1 MYICRLFSNEA
12 CSVGEFIVQRQSE
25 YRMKICI
32 LTPRFPFPQ
41 YGGDVL
47 RINEIARYLKSRGHS
62 LVLVSMSDGKKP
74 PVNKA
79 LELYDKVFFVHR
91 NRMESYVNGLL
102 FLLWNKPLQCG
113 YYYSRKYEHLL
124 KEVVEAE
131 QPDLYISHLLRMSTY
146 LERLG
151 VQSKSIVEMTDALS
165 KTYTLSSRAQG
176 VGLLKYIYGIERN
189 FIARYE
195 QYAIANFPKVVLVSQ
210 PDLEYLRDRCEGEG
224 GSLRMYTNGV
234 DVMPALPTSYRRDKI
249 CFMGNMRSMQNQ
261 DAVIYF
267 VHHVFP
273 LVKRRVPDAK
283 FYVVGSLPPDNIL
296 ALASDDIIVTGF
308 VDNLE
313 GVISDSCLAVA
324 PVRVAAGIQNKV
336 LVAMGCGLPVV
347 MTPLIARAIPEL
359 VDGINCLICDGDH
372 MMADACVRL
381 MENPELRNAIG
392 REGYATVCHDYS
404 WDNKLEDYE
413 CLPSNDR

>member
-1 MYICRLFSNEA
+1 
-12 CSVGEFIVQRQSE
+12 
-25 YRMKICI
+25 MKICL

-74 PVNKA
+74 PVGKA
-79 LELYDKVFFVHR
+79 LDLYDKVFFVHR
-91 NRMESYVNGLL
+91 NRMESYVNGLSFML
-102 FLLWNKPLQCG
+102 RNKPLQCG
-113 YYYSRKYEHLL
+113 YYYSLKYERLL
-124 KEVVEAE
+124 RKVVEAE
-131 QPDLYISHLLRMSTY
+131 KPDLYISHLLRMAIY

-176 VGLLKYIYGIERN
+176 VGMLKYIYGIERH

-195 QYAIANFPKVVLVSQ
+195 QYAIGNFPKVVLVSQ
-210 PDLEYLRDRCEGEG
+210 PDVDYLKERCTGDSS
-224 GSLRMYTNGV
+224 SLCMHTNGV
-234 DVMPALPTSYRRDKI
+234 NVMPVLPTSYRRNKI
-249 CFMGNMRSMQNQ
+249 CFLGNMRSMQNQ

-267 VHHVFP
+267 AHHVFP
-273 LVKRRVPDAK
+273 LVKHRVPDAK
-283 FYVVGSLPPDNIL
+283 FYIVGSLPPENIL
-296 ALASDDIIVTGF
+296 ELASDDIIVTGF
-308 VDNLE
+308 VDDLE
-313 GVISDSCLAVA
+313 RVISDSCLAVA

-359 VDGINCLICDGDH
+359 EDGRNCLICEGDQS
-372 MMADACVRL
+372 MADACVRL
-381 MENPELRNAIG
+381 MENPELRNSIG
-392 REGYATVCHDYS
+392 REGYATVCRDYS
-404 WDNKLEDYE
+404 WDNKLEGYE
-413 CLPSNDR
+413 SLTSNNR